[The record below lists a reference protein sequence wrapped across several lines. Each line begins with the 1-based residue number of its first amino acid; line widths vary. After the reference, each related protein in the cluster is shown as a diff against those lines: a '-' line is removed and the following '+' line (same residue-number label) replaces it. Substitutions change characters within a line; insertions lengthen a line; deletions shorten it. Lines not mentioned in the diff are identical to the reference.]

1 MMQIHEMDSMLRF
14 LERYMEPTDDEIN
27 LVLSA
32 NKVKTFKKN
41 ETIRSFGSASR
52 EAYFVLSGCVYSLYR
67 GHEDLV
73 VGEFFFTG
81 EPVLIPMSTEGEE
94 SLYEIR
100 SVGPTT
106 LAVSME
112 DENERNVLA
121 FPRFERVCRL
131 FAEEILARKTRFHD
145 HLRRLSPLEKYLYIF
160 KERRQLIHE
169 VPQHLLANY
178 LGMTPETLSRVRR
191 QIATGE
197 LDLNQ

>member
-1 MMQIHEMDSMLRF
+1 MNSMLRF
-14 LERYMEPTDDEIN
+14 LERYMEPTEDEIN
-27 LVLSA
+27 LVLST
-32 NKVKTFKKN
+32 NRVKAFKKN

-52 EAYFVLSGCVYSLYR
+52 EVYFVLSGCVYSLYR

-73 VGEFFFTG
+73 VGEVFFTG
-81 EPVLIPMSTEGEE
+81 EPVLIPASEEGED

-106 LAVSME
+106 LAVSMA
-112 DENERNVLA
+112 DEVEQNTRA

-131 FAEEILARKTRFHD
+131 FAEEMLARKTRFHD
-145 HLRRLSPLEKYLYIF
+145 HLRRLSPLEKYLYVF
-160 KERRQLIHE
+160 KERRQLILE

>member
-1 MMQIHEMDSMLRF
+1 MMATQEMSSMLRF
-14 LERYMEPTDDEIN
+14 LERYMEPTEDEVN

-32 NKVKTFKKN
+32 NKVKAFKKN
-41 ETIRSFGSASR
+41 EIIRSFGSASR
-52 EAYFVLSGCVYSLYR
+52 EAYFVLSGCVYALYR

-81 EPVLIPMSTEGEE
+81 EPVLIPPSAKGED
-94 SLYEIR
+94 SLYEIC
-100 SVGPTT
+100 SLGPTT

-112 DENERNVLA
+112 DENERNVRA

-131 FAEEILARKTRFHD
+131 FAEEMLARKRFHD
-145 HLRRLSPLEKYLYIF
+145 HLRQLSPLEKYRYVF

-169 VPQHLLANY
+169 VPQHLLSNY

-191 QIATGE
+191 QIAMGE